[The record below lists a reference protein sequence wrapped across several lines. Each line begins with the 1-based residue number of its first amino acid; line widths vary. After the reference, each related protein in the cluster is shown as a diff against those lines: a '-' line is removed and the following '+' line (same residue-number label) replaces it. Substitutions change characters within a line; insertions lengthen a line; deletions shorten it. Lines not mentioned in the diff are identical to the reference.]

1 MGLAGRRYVGDTFAW
16 SVLIDRTL
24 ALYEELCREARA

>member
-1 MGLAGRRYVGDTFAW
+1 MGLAGRRSVADAFAW

-24 ALYEELCREARA
+24 ALYEELCRQARA